1 MHHSSLRFMF
11 CNWVSQLSLY
21 LSLLLVRSEKRKTK
35 SLNGQQNYNRI
46 RVWCH
51 KAMAA
56 KKIIA
61 ICQSGGEFVTN
72 IDGSLSYN
80 GGDAYAIDID
90 HQTLLS
96 DFKSEVAELFNC
108 SADIMSIKYFLP
120 GNRRTLIT
128 ISKDKDL
135 QRMVNFLGDSS
146 TVDVFLLL
154 KDVAAC
160 NVSNISASRS
170 SRTTVSE
177 AVIPCEAPIDVA
189 VDMTHTV
196 GGFDMDFPNGDPISC
211 IPIRVID
218 DKQHKAAQQWENTIT
233 GVDQRFNSFTE
244 FREAL
249 HKYSIAHG
257 FAYRYKKN
265 DSHRVS
271 VKCKTQG
278 AAVKAGYRATRGWV
292 GSIIKEKLKVSPNY
306 KPKDIAEDIKR
317 EYGIQL
323 NYSQAWRAKEI
334 AREQL
339 QGSYKEAYNQLPFF
353 CEKIKETNPGSIATF
368 STKDDSSFHR
378 LFVSFHASISG
389 FDQGCRP
396 LIFLDSI
403 PLNSKY
409 QGTLLAATAADA
421 DDGIFP
427 LAFAVVDAETED
439 NWLWFLLELKSAV
452 SASRQITFVADF
464 QNGLKKSLAEIFDKC
479 YHSYCLRHLAEKL
492 NKDLKGQFSHEARR
506 FMVND
511 LYAAAYA
518 PRLEGFQRSV
528 ENIKGIS
535 PEAYNWVLQSEPEHW
550 ANAFFGGARYD
561 HMTSNFG
568 QQFYDWISEAHELP
582 ITQMVDALRGKM
594 MEAIYTRRV
603 ESNQWTTKLTPSKEE
618 KLEKEMTTARSLKVL
633 LSHGSTFEVRGESVD
648 VVDIDH
654 WDCSCKGWQLT
665 GLPCCHAVAVFECI
679 GRGPY
684 DYCSRYFTTESYR
697 ISYAESIQPVPNVD
711 RPVQGE
717 LTEAGVIVTPP
728 PTKRPPG
735 RPKMKQAESTDIIKR
750 QLQCSKC
757 KGLGH
762 NKKTCKES

>member
-1 MHHSSLRFMF
+1 
-11 CNWVSQLSLY
+11 
-21 LSLLLVRSEKRKTK
+21 
-35 SLNGQQNYNRI
+35 
-46 RVWCH
+46 
-51 KAMAA
+51 MA
-56 KKIIA
+56 
-61 ICQSGGEFVTN
+61 
-72 IDGSLSYN
+72 
-80 GGDAYAIDID
+80 
-90 HQTLLS
+90 
-96 DFKSEVAELFNC
+96 
-108 SADIMSIKYFLP
+108 
-120 GNRRTLIT
+120 
-128 ISKDKDL
+128 
-135 QRMVNFLGDSS
+135 
-146 TVDVFLLL
+146 
-154 KDVAAC
+154 
-160 NVSNISASRS
+160 
-170 SRTTVSE
+170 
-177 AVIPCEAPIDVA
+177 
-189 VDMTHTV
+189 HTV
-196 GGFDMDFPNGDPISC
+196 GGFDMDLSNGDPISC
-211 IPIRVID
+211 IPIGVID
-218 DKQHKAAQQWENTIT
+218 DKQRKAAQQWENTIT

-278 AAVKAGYRATRGWV
+278 CPWRIYASRLSTTQLICIKKMNPNHTCEGAAVKAGYRSTRGWV

-306 KPKDIAEDIKR
+306 KPKDIADDIKR

-427 LAFAVVDAETED
+427 IAFAVVDAETED

-479 YHSYCLRHLAEKL
+479 YHSYCLRRLAEKL

-511 LYAAAYA
+511 FYAAAYA

-535 PEAYNWVLQSEPEHW
+535 PEAYNWVVQSEPEHW

-568 QQFYDWISEAHELP
+568 QQFYNWISEAHELP

-603 ESNQWTTKLTPSKEE
+603 ESNQWKTKLTPSKEE
-618 KLEKEMTTARSLKVL
+618 KLEKEMSIARSLQVL

-679 GRGPY
+679 GRSPY

-697 ISYAESIQPVPNVD
+697 LSYAESIQPVPNVD

-735 RPKMKQAESTDIIKR
+735 RPKTKQAESTDIIKR